1 METRHHLRD
10 GLTGSLIAA
19 AVLALLYAA
28 RLESYLLFHSLA
40 ELFAIVVS
48 AGVFIILWNSR
59 KFVQN
64 QYLLILG
71 VASLAV
77 GVLDMM
83 HLLTY
88 KGMGVLPNVSI
99 DVPTQLWV
107 AARGLQA
114 ITLVIAPAFFR
125 KKLNMGLLLS
135 AWAVAI
141 SLTLATIMWW
151 QVFPKCLG
159 ADGLTTF
166 KIIAEYVIS
175 GLFVI
180 ALLLL
185 RRNAE
190 RFQPHLL
197 RVLSWS
203 IGITV
208 LSELCFTLYADPY
221 GPYNLLGHYLRILA
235 AYLLYKAIVETALN
249 EPNAVL
255 FRELDNT
262 NRALS
267 EREARI
273 RREAELA
280 QTLSTIDAA
289 VSSTLDLDEILSR
302 ALLGAA
308 QAVHADTAAISV
320 REGEKW
326 RVSHVYRL
334 AELPIGT
341 MLDEEEGQHLF
352 VAAAQHSPLMV
363 QDTLNDARVNA
374 DFARRLGARSL
385 LTVPLSGGGQ
395 VFGILTF
402 HLRDPEREFRDSD
415 KEFATR
421 LAISLALA
429 FENARMYAAQREIA
443 ETLQGAMLTFPDALP
458 GLALGHAYRSADEL
472 ALSGGDFYDAF
483 VLDGNRV
490 ALVLGDVAG
499 KGIAAAAASATVRT
513 TLHAFSVPGARP
525 SEVLASANEA
535 LVRLL
540 PESVF
545 ATATYAIV
553 DTATGIVDLCSA
565 GHPDP
570 FVCTTT
576 GCIRHDALRNRP
588 LGIWPDA
595 TFEEFQIRLSL
606 GDAFVMFSDGL
617 PDARRGR
624 EFFGEERIDR
634 ILDSLRDAAP
644 QLIVDSLMS
653 EVTAFSGEQHTDDIA
668 ILAASV
674 LPAL

>member
-1 METRHHLRD
+1 MDTRRNLRD
-10 GLTGSLIAA
+10 GLTGSLIAG

-40 ELFAIVVS
+40 ELFAIIVS
-48 AGVFIILWNSR
+48 AGIFMILWNSR
-59 KFVQN
+59 RFVEN

-77 GVLDMM
+77 GFLDMV

-88 KGMGVLPNVSI
+88 KGMGVFPGVST

-114 ITLVIAPAFFR
+114 IALVVAPAFLR

-135 AWAVAI
+135 IWTMAVV
-141 SLTLATIMWW
+141 LTLAAILWW
-151 QVFPKCLG
+151 QVFPSCLG
-159 ADGLTTF
+159 SEGLTTF
-166 KIIAEYVIS
+166 KVIAEYVIS
-175 GLFVI
+175 ALFLI
-180 ALLLL
+180 ALILL
-185 RRNAE
+185 RGNAE
-190 RFQPHLL
+190 RFQPQLL
-197 RVLSWS
+197 KLLSRS

-208 LSELCFTLYADPY
+208 LSELCFTLYTDPY
-221 GPYNLLGHYLRILA
+221 GPFNLFGHYLRILA
-235 AYLLYKAIVETALN
+235 VYLLYKAIIETALN

-255 FRELDNT
+255 FRELDET
-262 NRALS
+262 NRTLR

-280 QTLSTIDAA
+280 QTLSVIDAA
-289 VSSTLDLDEILSR
+289 VGSTLDLDQILSR

-308 QAVHADTAAISV
+308 EAVHADTAAISV
-320 REGEKW
+320 REGARW

-334 AELPIGT
+334 TGLPVGT
-341 MLDEEEGQHLF
+341 LLDEKEGRHLF
-352 VAAAQHSPLMV
+352 EAAAQHAPVMV
-363 QDTLNDARVNA
+363 RDTMHDARVNTA
-374 DFARRLGARSL
+374 FAERLGIHSL
-385 LTVPLSGGGQ
+385 LTVPLSSGGQ

-402 HLRDPEREFRDSD
+402 HLRSPEREFRDSD
-415 KEFATR
+415 REFAAR

-429 FENARMYAAQREIA
+429 FENARMYTAQREIA
-443 ETLQGAMLTFPDALP
+443 DTLQGAMLTFPDALP

-483 VLDGNRV
+483 VLDDDRI

-499 KGIAAAAASATVRT
+499 KGIAAAAASSTVRT

-525 SEVLASANEA
+525 SDVLASANEA

-570 FVCTTT
+570 FVCTST
-576 GCIRHDALRNRP
+576 GCISHDALRNRP

-595 TFEEFQIRLSL
+595 TFEEFQIKMNV

-624 EFFGEERIDR
+624 EFFGEERIHQ
-634 ILDSLRDAAP
+634 ILDTMRDAAP
-644 QLIVDSLMS
+644 QLIVDSLMR

-674 LPAL
+674 LPAH